1 MTDYN
6 AGQIKVLKGLEPV
19 RERPGMY
26 IGSTDTR
33 GLHHMIWEV
42 VDNSIDEFL
51 AGNGDKIKVSIL
63 EDNYIQVEDWGRG
76 IPVDKH
82 KDGEGKSALELVMT
96 TLHAGGKFDNN
107 SYKVSGG
114 LHGVGVSVVNALST
128 HLKVE
133 IYRNGKKYIQDYKK
147 GVPQDELEE
156 EKGYKTRTGTLIKF
170 KADDSIFD
178 KVKYNYKTIY
188 EKLKQSAY
196 LNKGLKIILVDET
209 DKEKEDIELHFEGG
223 IKSFVEDL
231 NGKKK
236 IVNEEV
242 AFMEKDVEDYN
253 IEIAFQH
260 NKGYGEK
267 ILSYANNIHTIDG
280 GYHET
285 AFKAAFTRTINKLC
299 KDNKLLPKKI
309 DGLNGKD
316 IREGITAVISFKLP
330 DPQFEGQTKTKLGN
344 SEIRQF
350 IEPEINNFL
359 EQYFLSKPDYLKSIV
374 DKAVQAIQAREAS
387 KKARERARKKKKGLS
402 VNLSGKL
409 ADCSNRTENETELYM
424 VEGDSAGGSAK
435 QARERSFQAI
445 LPLKGKILNVEGRK
459 TSTILKNKEIMSIL
473 NAIGT
478 DIGEDFDIKNLR
490 YDKIILMTDA
500 DVDGQHIVTLILTL
514 IYNHMKELIDRGHV
528 YIAKPPLYKIVYRN
542 EEIYLYSDEELSEY
556 RLANKDKNFKLQ
568 RYKGLG
574 EMNPEQLWSTTM
586 DPKTRVLEQVTIE
599 DGEYADQV
607 FDMLMGS
614 DSKKRKKFIF
624 EYSKEIGDE
633 RLQIDV

>member
-1 MTDYN
+1 MSDYN
-6 AGQIKVLKGLEPV
+6 AKQIKVLKGLEPV

-51 AGNGDKIKVSIL
+51 AGNGDKIKISIL
-63 EDNYIQVEDWGRG
+63 KDNYISVEDWGRG
-76 IPVDKH
+76 IPVDVH
-82 KDGEGKSALELVMT
+82 KEHGRSALELVMT
-96 TLHAGGKFDNN
+96 TLHAGGKFDNA

-114 LHGVGVSVVNALST
+114 LHGVGISVVNALSS
-128 HLKVE
+128 HLVVE
-133 IYRNGKKYIQDYKK
+133 IYRDGNKYIQEYKK
-147 GVPQDELEE
+147 GIPQGKLKKK
-156 EKGYKTRTGTLIKF
+156 KGYKTRTGTYIKY
-170 KADDSIFD
+170 KADEGIFD
-178 KVKYNYKTIY
+178 NVKYNYKTIY

-196 LNKGLKIILVDET
+196 LNKGLRIILEDKT
-209 DKEKEDIELHFEGG
+209 DNKKEEVELHFEGG
-223 IKSFVEDL
+223 IKAFVKDL

-236 IVNEEV
+236 VVKDDVAYFEKEV
-242 AFMEKDVEDYN
+242 GDYA

-285 AFKAAFTRTINKLC
+285 AFKAAFTRSVNKIC
-299 KDNKLLPKKI
+299 KDNNLLPKKI
-309 DGLNGKD
+309 DSLNGKD
-316 IREGITAVISFKLP
+316 IREGITAIISFKLP

-344 SEIRQF
+344 SEIRQV
-350 IEPEINNFL
+350 IEPEINSFL
-359 EQYFLSKPDYLKSIV
+359 ENYFLLNTDYLKTIV
-374 DKAVQAIQAREAS
+374 DKAVQAIEARLAS

-409 ADCSNRTENETELYM
+409 ADCSNRTKNETELYM

-435 QARERSFQAI
+435 QARDRTFQAI
-445 LPLKGKILNVEGRK
+445 LPLKGKILNVEGK
-459 TSTILKNKEIMSIL
+459 KLSTILKNNEVMSIL
-473 NAIGT
+473 NSIGT
-478 DIGEDFDIKNLR
+478 DIGNDFNINNLR

-514 IYNHMKELIDRGHV
+514 IYNHMQELIERGHV
-528 YIAKPPLYKIVYRN
+528 YIAKPPLYKIKN
-542 EEIYLYSDEELSEY
+542 KKEEIYLYSDEELSEY
-556 RLANKDKNFKLQ
+556 RLVHKEEKYKLQ

-574 EMNPEQLWSTTM
+574 EMNPEQLWKTTM
-586 DPKTRVLEQVTIE
+586 APKTRVLEQVTIE
-599 DGEYADQV
+599 DYEYANKV

-624 EYSKEIGDE
+624 EYSKEIGDD
-633 RLQIDV
+633 RLRIDV